1 MNNKVTKPFTSNDA
15 CTVLQD
21 SGFNSRKTK
30 KKGFKKLRP
39 SVSITVGLFFSFLL
53 FLFCVRHCK
62 KKKIN
67 LEICIRGLQV
77 EPAIEFQRQQV
88 NDITQEQIPDSGM
101 EKLTYNLSFPAV
113 SWNLI
118 SHYS

>member
-1 MNNKVTKPFTSNDA
+1 MMH
-15 CTVLQD
+15 VLCCRILVSIPERQ
-21 SGFNSRKTK
+21 K
-30 KKGFKKLRP
+30 KKASKNYGLLSQLLLGFFF
-39 SVSITVGLFFSFLL
+39 LFA

>member
-1 MNNKVTKPFTSNDA
+1 MMH
-15 CTVLQD
+15 VLCCRILVSIPERQ
-21 SGFNSRKTK
+21 K
-30 KKGFKKLRP
+30 KKGLKKLRP

-101 EKLTYNLSFPAV
+101 EK
-113 SWNLI
+113 
-118 SHYS
+118 